1 MQNRRFQN
9 RRGITLLFVV
19 SMIVLFLLM
28 GTTFVVVS
36 NDYLTASRKRALK
49 DRHTIDGAAFV
60 QRAFYDIVR
69 GPELTNTTSNPSERS
84 ALQAWV
90 PE

>member
-1 MQNRRFQN
+1 MRNRKIHQ

-36 NDYLTASRKRALK
+36 NNLPPRLPQTGPHRYPHHRQFGQSGSGVLRHCAGALAGES
-49 DRHTIDGAAFV
+49 DL
-60 QRAFYDIVR
+60 
-69 GPELTNTTSNPSERS
+69 PP
-84 ALQAWV
+84 AW
-90 PE
+90 P